1 MRGSGSR
8 WATVCRLDGE
18 LGGGGAV
25 LGWVLTWP
33 EQVRDLGGSL

>member
-8 WATVCRLDGE
+8 WATVCRLDRE
-18 LGGGGAV
+18 LGGGAV

-33 EQVRDLGGSL
+33 ELVRDLGGSL